1 MQFSRCIFAKNY
13 FTVELSVKTFK
24 LISTLEAIS
33 FLVLLGIAMP
43 LKYIW
48 EMPEMVQIV
57 GMAHGVLFILYVGGA
72 LYMYKKLKW
81 SIADLFIVVLCSVLP
96 FGPFYVERKYL

>member
-1 MQFSRCIFAKNY
+1 LQKKFALKN
-13 FTVELSVKTFK
+13 TIKTFK
-24 LISTLEAIS
+24 IISTLEAIS

-48 EMPEMVQIV
+48 DTPEMVQIV
-57 GMAHGVLFILYVGGA
+57 GMAHGVLFLLYIAGA
-72 LYMYKKLKW
+72 VYISQLLNWSLKKLA
-81 SIADLFIVVLCSVLP
+81 IAVLCSVIP